1 MVGGLLDLV
10 QALLCFAH
18 TLIAEWALV
27 AVARWRVRVR
37 VAPVGVAPR
46 AAPVPDTHTPRMPQY
61 SHNTVVYIFAFIY
74 MSHVTRYDGSAPAR
88 SRAVSTENMA
98 VLLCVDHSVLRE

>member
-27 AVARWRVRVR
+27 AVARIELVNLHSVK
-37 VAPVGVAPR
+37 GL
-46 AAPVPDTHTPRMPQY
+46 THLP
-61 SHNTVVYIFAFIY
+61 
-74 MSHVTRYDGSAPAR
+74 PAR
-88 SRAVSTENMA
+88 PQRVNHWS
-98 VLLCVDHSVLRE
+98 DLRSNRLPLQ